1 MSRRSKI
8 AAIWLLVCCVGSL
21 TSEAAPVENPTAAAD
36 DADFALKVFEKDL
49 IRIKRLSES
58 GSVPASDLEVF
69 EDRVLQARSQAA
81 IARGDKAAQIEL
93 LKSEIDRQQSRLSR
107 IEKLRQA
114 AVVSADDVADAKA
127 AVQEAEMKLARVE
140 GDRAKLL
147 ELIEAKVSYRNSKLQ
162 RVLLLRQKGVV
173 GETDV
178 ALERLNLAKAKNEL
192 AVARGELQ

>member
-1 MSRRSKI
+1 M
-8 AAIWLLVCCVGSL
+8 
-21 TSEAAPVENPTAAAD
+21 P
-36 DADFALKVFEKDL
+36 
-49 IRIKRLSES
+49 
-58 GSVPASDLEVF
+58 
-69 EDRVLQARSQAA
+69 
-81 IARGDKAAQIEL
+81 RGDKAAQIEL